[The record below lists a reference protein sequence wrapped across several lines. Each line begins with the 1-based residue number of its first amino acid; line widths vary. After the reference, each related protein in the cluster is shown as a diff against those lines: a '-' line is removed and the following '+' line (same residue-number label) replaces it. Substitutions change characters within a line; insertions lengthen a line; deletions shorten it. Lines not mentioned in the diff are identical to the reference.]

1 MIYFL
6 KNVLFLKLFANFF
19 FVALCTTLC
28 TTLYHWSFIIC
39 LLHEF
44 QHPCCP
50 RNEEKFSSTSK
61 YYLTPERMSRRRSQ
75 SHHSGKSR
83 DYGHVLKQEIVK
95 WDVRKSF
102 FTTRTVEQRK
112 RLPSEDVS
120 FPSLKV
126 FQKPSGL

>member
-1 MIYFL
+1 
-6 KNVLFLKLFANFF
+6 
-19 FVALCTTLC
+19 
-28 TTLYHWSFIIC
+28 
-39 LLHEF
+39 
-44 QHPCCP
+44 
-50 RNEEKFSSTSK
+50 
-61 YYLTPERMSRRRSQ
+61 MSRRRSQ

-120 FPSLKV
+120 FPSLKG